1 MYSKYTAIEEA
12 KDQVSK
18 NPFADKLYAA
28 ALKDKFYRNRL
39 LALEGLPED
48 PKSFLA
54 DVEKLAQNDEKNLV
68 KGAAIGVLAKTKTL
82 NIYHYLKRNQCNF

>member
-1 MYSKYTAIEEA
+1 MKSDIKQDKTPEQLFLQYTTAKDLYSKYTAIEEA

-48 PKSFLA
+48 PKSFLEL
-54 DVEKLAQNDEKNLV
+54 EKRIN
-68 KGAAIGVLAKTKTL
+68 
-82 NIYHYLKRNQCNF
+82 